1 MLTKLKGWLYTG
13 WKDDV
18 VDEVC
23 SITEVVSEISE
34 KMYSKLME
42 HIWDMGEIMIFRRKM
57 DRARDWK
64 TWKNAAIK
72 LDKLQGKDE
81 WKKREQSPLFDYRLL
96 RRRLK
101 LIQNMQKSND
111 VEALVHH
118 IRSGLFRGLGGS
130 LHPELYNKCLV
141 DTKQLIVDYQKEV
154 RKALRFVLNSENYPL
169 RDKIV
174 FFTESR
180 YVYGK
185 TALML
190 SGGGSL
196 GMYHLGVI
204 KALYE
209 QGLLPKIIAG
219 TSAGSIVASLI
230 ATTRWEDI
238 PDRFEPGSIKYGPF
252 TGLDKGSWL
261 RKIKRLLNE
270 GHLMDI
276 SKLEAFLRDNIGELT
291 FDEAYKK
298 TGFILNI
305 TVTESN
311 EYSDYRLM
319 NYLTAPHVLI
329 WSAALASCA
338 IPYVFEPVELKCKNY
353 KGEVVPYHPSGLK
366 FIDGSVK
373 ADLPM
378 QKLAELFNVNAFI
391 VSQTNPWVI
400 PLLSPDDGGGSWGDS
415 FQFKIFRLIKRLCL
429 MEFRHRVQQLNLI
442 GLCNF
447 ITWVLGIFTQ
457 EYRGHVTIWPVPSV
471 KDYINILSNPSE
483 DDIQRC
489 IRKGQNRTFPKIN
502 MLKSIVAIENDFDT
516 CCMQLKQ
523 RLQESDIE
531 KNKISDS
538 PLEVSNMSPGFSV
551 LSRYMD

>member
-1 MLTKLKGWLYTG
+1 
-13 WKDDV
+13 
-18 VDEVC
+18 
-23 SITEVVSEISE
+23 
-34 KMYSKLME
+34 ME
-42 HIWDMGEIMIFRRKM
+42 
-57 DRARDWK
+57 WK
-64 TWKNAAIK
+64 TWQAAATK
-72 LDKLQGKDE
+72 MDDLNGKDE
-81 WKKREQSPLFDYRLL
+81 WKKREQSPLYDYRLL

-101 LIQNMQKSND
+101 LIQNLQQAND

-154 RKALRFVLNSENYPL
+154 RKALAFVLKSEKFPL
-169 RDKIV
+169 KEKV
-174 FFTESR
+174 SFFTDSR
-180 YVYGK
+180 YVYGR

-190 SGGGSL
+190 SGGGGL

-209 QGLLPKIIAG
+209 QDLLPKIIAG
-219 TSAGSIVASLI
+219 TSAGSIVAAFI
-230 ATTRWEDI
+230 CTTAWEDI
-238 PDRFEPGSIKYGPF
+238 PRWFQPGSIKYGPF
-252 TGLDKGSWL
+252 TGLDKGSLL
-261 RKIKRLLNE
+261 RKVKRLVNE

-276 SKLEAFLRDNIGELT
+276 SKLEEFLRDNIGELT

-298 TGFILNI
+298 TGIILNI
-305 TVTESN
+305 TVSESN

-338 IPYVFEPVELKCKNY
+338 IPYVFEPVELKCKNC
-353 KGEVVPYHPSGLK
+353 KGEVVPYHLSGLK

-400 PLLSPDDGGGSWGDS
+400 PLLSPDDGGGYWGDS
-415 FQFKIFRLIKRLCL
+415 FQFKIFRMVKRLCL

-447 ITWVLGIFTQ
+447 VTWVLGIFTQ

-489 IRKGQNRTFPKIN
+489 IRKGMSRTFPKIN
-502 MLKSIVAIENDFDT
+502 MLKSIMAIETDFDH
-516 CCMQLKQ
+516 CCIEIKQ
-523 RLQESDIE
+523 RIKESQGTDGIGSE
-531 KNKISDS
+531 VL
-538 PLEVSNMSPGFSV
+538 LEDENTSPGMSVFSR
-551 LSRYMD
+551 LSEEISNV

>member
-1 MLTKLKGWLYTG
+1 MLSKLKGWLNTG

-18 VDEVC
+18 IEEAYQLGDVA
-23 SITEVVSEISE
+23 SEIGE
-34 KMYSKLME
+34 KIYSKVME
-42 HIWDMGEIMIFRRKM
+42 SLWDMGELMIYRRKM
-57 DRARDWK
+57 DRAVEWNAWK
-64 TWKNAAIK
+64 AAATK
-72 LDKLQGKDE
+72 LDKLNSKDE
-81 WKKREQSPLFDYRLL
+81 WKKREQSPLYDYRLL

-101 LIQNMQKSND
+101 LIQNLQQSND
-111 VEALVHH
+111 VEGLVHH

-154 RKALRFVLNSENYPL
+154 RKALAFVLNSENFPL
-169 RDKIV
+169 RDKV
-174 FFTESR
+174 SFFTDSR
-180 YVYGK
+180 YVYGR

-190 SGGGSL
+190 SGGGGL

-209 QGLLPKIIAG
+209 QDLLPKIIAG
-219 TSAGSIVASLI
+219 TSAGSIVASFI
-230 ATTRWEDI
+230 CTTTWEEI
-238 PDRFEPGSIKYGPF
+238 PKWFKPGSIKYGPF
-252 TGLDKGSWL
+252 TGLDKGSLL
-261 RKIKRLLNE
+261 RKVKRLLNE

-276 SKLEAFLRDNIGELT
+276 SKLEEFLRENIGEGT
-291 FDEAYKK
+291 FEEAYRK
-298 TGFILNI
+298 TGIILNI
-305 TVTESN
+305 TVSESN

-338 IPYVFEPVELKCKNY
+338 IPYVFEPVELKCKNC
-353 KGEVVPYHPSGLK
+353 KGEVVPYHLSGLK

-400 PLLSPDDGGGSWGDS
+400 PLLSPDDGGGYWGDS
-415 FQFKIFRLIKRLCL
+415 FQFKIFRLLKRLCL

-442 GLCNF
+442 GLCNI

-489 IRKGQNRTFPKIN
+489 IRKGLNRTFPKIN
-502 MLKSIVAIENDFDT
+502 MLKSIMAIESDFDH
-516 CCMQLKQ
+516 CCTQIKQ
-523 RLQESDIE
+523 RVKESHSKENIVE
-531 KNKISDS
+531 
-538 PLEVSNMSPGFSV
+538 EVIWEDGYVSPGKSIF
-551 LSRYMD
+551 